1 MLFSFPKQNEGIHY
15 TFGLHGNLLRQL
27 NRNSCYAQNG
37 LSADYAKTAQTSLEL
52 PDDKKTK
59 CSAVWN
65 GVWRCCLFPHPLWW
79 IYPEPD
85 VPHRCNNK
93 SESIWSHCY

>member
-37 LSADYAKTAQTSLEL
+37 LSADYAKTAQTPLLHRHRSSFPTIRKQSVKWCLEVL
-52 PDDKKTK
+52 SVPTSALMNLSRAW
-59 CSAVWN
+59 CS
-65 GVWRCCLFPHPLWW
+65 
-79 IYPEPD
+79 
-85 VPHRCNNK
+85 
-93 SESIWSHCY
+93 SQMQQ